1 MSTSTLFNCHE
12 SGPHRVLIQCTLW
25 PGPHST
31 FSGTRTPKKMEH
43 YYGWKI
49 WWSESWKGKLQ
60 MIHCKLKQS
69 AALNDMFM
77 NPLALFNW
85 HALEHSHSGLNH
97 STTGVPG
104 STPLAFAWMS
114 ASTKSINLANV
125 FNYLFMN
132 MPAIPKCQNSVTHAF
147 RNTTKWCALTHYPSL
162 PIPWNSSIYF
172 LPLCTFHMSKDSGNL
187 RNNIQWG
194 IMLSFYGILV
204 QTCIRRRLV
213 LICLHS
219 EFHLM
224 WFHDGAHPWICAPS
238 SEVSSR
244 EHPFCFFLTSE
255 LISFVNP
262 IVILSANTYPVKPKD
277 SPRYDT

>member
-1 MSTSTLFNCHE
+1 MSTSALFNCHE

-60 MIHCKLKQS
+60 MIHCELKQS

-85 HALEHSHSGLNH
+85 DALETPIQDSTTVIQVCQAPPHWHLHECQQAQKASTWQMFSITFSWTCLPFPSPRTVWPMHSG
-97 STTGVPG
+97 
-104 STPLAFAWMS
+104 TPLSGVLRPIILPCLFREIVQ
-114 ASTKSINLANV
+114 STSYPYAH
-125 FNYLFMN
+125 FTC
-132 MPAIPKCQNSVTHAF
+132 PKT
-147 RNTTKWCALTHYPSL
+147 
-162 PIPWNSSIYF
+162 
-172 LPLCTFHMSKDSGNL
+172 GNL

-213 LICLHS
+213 HVCLHS

-255 LISFVNP
+255 LISFV
-262 IVILSANTYPVKPKD
+262 ILSANTYPVKPKD
-277 SPRYDT
+277 SPRHDT